1 MKREPAASF
10 VRGIRDN
17 GSVSKQDGSGRLY
30 SPPGADDTGAHI
42 LHVDMD
48 AFFVAVETLDDPS
61 LAGKPVVIAHRD
73 GRSVVSSASY
83 EARRFGV
90 RSAMPLG
97 MALRRCPQAL
107 VVPPTYERYRET
119 SARVMDIFRSIT
131 PLVEPLSIDEAF
143 LDVRGVRRLWG
154 SPGEVASLI
163 RRRVKEE
170 IGITCSVGGA
180 ATKHVAKMASTASK
194 PNGRLIIPAARTQ
207 EFLDPRPAGSMWG
220 VGPKAAE
227 SLAARAIR
235 TIRDVRHTPVE
246 TLSRILG
253 AAQAQRVHELA
264 NGRDPRGVETA
275 RVEKSVS
282 HEETFA
288 HDVSDIEFLNA
299 EILRLAD
306 RVAVRLR
313 RGGLEAGGVAIKLR
327 FADFQTITRSQSLSE
342 PTAVGYRIGRLGREL
357 LAAVDMRAPVRL
369 IGVRAERLVPAGS
382 AALALW
388 DDDGEWKQVEG
399 ALDQL
404 SERFGT
410 GSITRATHLR
420 ADGRRP
426 PERPPEESD

>member
-1 MKREPAASF
+1 M
-10 VRGIRDN
+10 
-17 GSVSKQDGSGRLY
+17 SKQDGSGRLY

-61 LAGKPVVIAHRD
+61 LKGKPVVIAHRD

-83 EARRFGV
+83 EARRYGV

-97 MALRRCPQAL
+97 MALQRCPQA
-107 VVPPTYERYRET
+107 VIVPPTFERYRET
-119 SARVMDIFRSIT
+119 SAQVMDIFRSLT

-220 VGPKAAE
+220 VGPKAAAA
-227 SLAARAIR
+227 LAGRAIH
-235 TIRDVRHTPVE
+235 TIRDVRETPVDV
-246 TLSRILG
+246 LARILG
-253 AAQAQRVHELA
+253 NAQAQRLHELA
-264 NGRDPRGVETA
+264 NGRDARAIETE
-275 RVEKSVS
+275 RVEKSIS
-282 HEETFA
+282 HEETFSN
-288 HDVSDIEFLNA
+288 DVTDEAFLNA
-299 EILRLAD
+299 ELLRLAD

-313 RGGLEAGGVAIKLR
+313 RAGVEASGVAIKLR
-327 FADFQTITRSQSLSE
+327 FTDFQTITRSQALAE
-342 PTAVGYRIGRLGREL
+342 PTAVGQRIAQVAREL
-357 LAAVDMRAPVRL
+357 LAGVDMRAPVRL
-369 IGVRAERLVPAGS
+369 VGVRAERLAPAGS

-399 ALDQL
+399 ALDVL
-404 SERFGT
+404 SERFGS
-410 GSITRATHLR
+410 GSITRAAFLR
-420 ADGRRP
+420 PDQRRP

>member
-1 MKREPAASF
+1 
-10 VRGIRDN
+10 
-17 GSVSKQDGSGRLY
+17 VSKQDGSGRLY

-61 LAGKPVVIAHRD
+61 LKGKPVVIAHRD

-83 EARRFGV
+83 EARRYGV

-97 MALRRCPQAL
+97 MALQRCPQA
-107 VVPPTYERYRET
+107 VIVPPTFERYRET
-119 SARVMDIFRSIT
+119 SAQVMDIFRSLT

-220 VGPKAAE
+220 VGPKAAAA
-227 SLAARAIR
+227 LAGRAIH
-235 TIRDVRHTPVE
+235 TIRDVRETPVDV
-246 TLSRILG
+246 LARILG
-253 AAQAQRVHELA
+253 NAQAQRLHELA
-264 NGRDPRGVETA
+264 NGRDARAIETE
-275 RVEKSVS
+275 RVEKSIS
-282 HEETFA
+282 HEETFSN
-288 HDVSDIEFLNA
+288 DVTDEGFLNA
-299 EILRLAD
+299 ELLRLAD

-313 RGGLEAGGVAIKLR
+313 RAGVEASGVAIKLR
-327 FADFQTITRSQSLSE
+327 FTDFQTITRSQALAE
-342 PTAVGYRIGRLGREL
+342 PTAVGQRIAQVAREL
-357 LAAVDMRAPVRL
+357 LAGVDMRAPVRL
-369 IGVRAERLVPAGS
+369 VGVRAERLAPAGS

-399 ALDQL
+399 ALDVL
-404 SERFGT
+404 SERFGS
-410 GSITRATHLR
+410 GSITRAAFLR
-420 ADGRRP
+420 PDQRRP